1 MKEYSGYDTKVN
13 GLLIDDLR
21 RTKGT
26 NTIYVSHYFFALN
39 DGKELIFYYNPMHF
53 WDKLPIE
60 KVDNAVWENLEKEC
74 AVFRDFNPDSEPKS
88 KATDNKTSHSA
99 FFPETPRIGNHYS
112 CLGSRIVSHHQHF
125 YFLGDYGGCLK
136 LKTKDLTDYDLGSL
150 LHWAVMTKTP
160 NYIKSIFDLKCFK
173 KPMKSNSNTIIGAV
187 IGDVI
192 GSVFE
197 WNNIKTTN
205 FDLFNPK
212 CDFTDDT
219 VLTIAVADCILNK
232 KDFAK
237 TIWEYGRKYRGRGY
251 GGSFRNW
258 LQEDNLKPYGSF
270 GNGSAMRASAVG
282 FSFNDIETV
291 MEVAK
296 QSAKVTHNHPEGIKG
311 AQATATAI
319 FLARQGKS
327 KQAIKDYITQSFDY
341 NLDFTLDEIRPTYKF
356 DVTCQGSVP
365 QAIVAFLESS
375 DFENAIRLA
384 ISIGGDSDTIACITG
399 GIASAFYKLIPTE
412 IMDFVVDKLPSE
424 YIEIMNKFDEH
435 YDRK

>member
-1 MKEYSGYDTKVN
+1 MKEYSGFYTKVN
-13 GLLIDDLR
+13 GLLIDELR

-60 KVDNAVWENLEKEC
+60 KVDNTVWENLEKEC
-74 AVFRDFNPDSEPKS
+74 AVLRDFNPDSEPKS
-88 KATDNKTSHSA
+88 KATENKTSHSA

-173 KPMKSNSNTIIGAV
+173 KPMKSNSNTIISAV

-197 WNNIKTTN
+197 WNNIKTTD

-251 GGSFRNW
+251 GGSFRKW
-258 LQEDNLKPYGSF
+258 LKEDNLKPYGSF

-282 FSFNDIETV
+282 FAFSDIETV

-296 QSAKVTHNHPEGIKG
+296 QTAEITHNHPEGIKG

-327 KQAIKDYITQSFDY
+327 KQEIKDYITQTFNY

-375 DFENAIRLA
+375 DFESAIRLA

-399 GIASAFYKLIPTE
+399 GIASAFYKQIPTE
-412 IMDFVVDKLPSE
+412 IMDFVVDKLPTE
-424 YIEIMNKFDEH
+424 YIEIMNKFDEI
-435 YDRK
+435 YERK

>member
-88 KATDNKTSHSA
+88 KATDNKTTHSA

-197 WNNIKTTN
+197 WNNIKTTD

-251 GGSFRNW
+251 GGSFRKW
-258 LQEDNLKPYGSF
+258 LKEDKPKPYGSF

-282 FSFNDIETV
+282 FAFEDIETV
-291 MEVAK
+291 LEVAK
-296 QSAKVTHNHPEGIKG
+296 QSAEVTHNHPEGIKG
-311 AQATATAI
+311 AQATATSI

-327 KQAIKDYITQSFDY
+327 KQEIKDYITQTLDY

-375 DFENAIRLA
+375 DFESAIRLA

-399 GIASAFYKLIPTE
+399 GIASAFYKQIPTE

-424 YIEIMNKFDEH
+424 YIEIMNKFDEK

>member
-60 KVDNAVWENLEKEC
+60 KVDNTVWENLEKEC
-74 AVFRDFNPDSEPKS
+74 AVFRNFNPDSEPKS
-88 KATDNKTSHSA
+88 TAKDNKTSHPA

-112 CLGSRIVSHHQHF
+112 CLGSRIVSNHQHY

-160 NYIKSIFDLKCFK
+160 NYIKSIFDLNCFK
-173 KPMKSNSNTIIGAV
+173 KPVTSNSNTIIGAV

-197 WNNIKTTN
+197 WNNIKTTDFN
-205 FDLFNPK
+205 LFNPK

-237 TIWEYGRKYRGRGY
+237 AIWEYGRKYRGRGY

-258 LQEDNLKPYGSF
+258 LQEDNLRPYGSF

-282 FSFNDIETV
+282 FAFNDIETV

-296 QSAKVTHNHPEGIKG
+296 QSAEVTHNHPEGIKG

-319 FLARQGKS
+319 FLSRQGKS
-327 KQAIKDYITQSFDY
+327 KQEIKDYITQTFNY

-424 YIEIMNKFDEH
+424 YIEIMNKFDEQ